1 VVFVSSMTVKKKIP
15 DPIDIYVGSRIRL
28 RRNIVGLSQ
37 EKLGE
42 KLGVTFQQVQKYE
55 KGVNRVGAS
64 RLQIISEVLDVPVSY
79 FFEDNS
85 PEGSGGLAEARA
97 DFSDFSAST
106 EGLQLLR
113 AFNNIQDSKVRR
125 KIIDLAKALGSD
137 DVSAFGGKLHERQ
150 EDEERAGFLS

>member
-1 VVFVSSMTVKKKIP
+1 MTAKKKIP

-85 PEGSGGLAEARA
+85 AEGAGGLAEARS

-125 KIIDLAKALGSD
+125 KIIDLAKALADDGVAELSD
-137 DVSAFGGKLHERQ
+137 KMRAPQ
-150 EDEERAGFLS
+150 EDEGIL